1 MTPTEQPQ
9 DVQQGGFPMNT
20 NSSLD
25 LTVCGI
31 PLLRMPDWRQRP
43 EVLVDVDALPE
54 DSRSALTA
62 NDGAYCV
69 GDSRQK

>member
-20 NSSLD
+20 NSSGFD
-25 LTVCGI
+25 RSAI
-31 PLLRMPDWRQRP
+31 PLLEILGLAAAP
-43 EVLVDVDALPE
+43 EGSGGCRCAPE